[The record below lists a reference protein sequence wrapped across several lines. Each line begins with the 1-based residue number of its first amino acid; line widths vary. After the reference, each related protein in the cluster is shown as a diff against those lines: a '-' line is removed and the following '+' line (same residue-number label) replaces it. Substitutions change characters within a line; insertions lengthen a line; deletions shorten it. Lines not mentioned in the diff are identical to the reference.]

1 MHKINLPELAWT
13 ILAVG
18 ISSYLVC
25 LGYQTAKSNS
35 ISLEVA
41 NTKLQAT
48 SKLNE
53 ARIQSSEVKSYIETI
68 EAQNEAYNQLLTK
81 YENLASTHPGIKKLK
96 PEIEQ
101 IRNNS
106 VSSDS
111 ITELKSEITKS
122 EAELSND
129 IKSLIS
135 SESDFEGEIE

>member
-25 LGYQTAKSNS
+25 LGYQTAKSSS

-41 NTKLQAT
+41 NIKLQAT

-68 EAQNEAYNQLLTK
+68 EAQNEACNQLLTK
-81 YENLASTHPGIKKLK
+81 YENLANL
-96 PEIEQ
+96 
-101 IRNNS
+101 
-106 VSSDS
+106 SS
-111 ITELKSEITKS
+111 
-122 EAELSND
+122 
-129 IKSLIS
+129 
-135 SESDFEGEIE
+135 G